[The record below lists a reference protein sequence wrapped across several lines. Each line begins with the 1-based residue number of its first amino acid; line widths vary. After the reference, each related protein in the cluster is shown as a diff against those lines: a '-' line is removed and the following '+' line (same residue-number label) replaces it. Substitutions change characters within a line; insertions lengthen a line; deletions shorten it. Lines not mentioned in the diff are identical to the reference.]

1 MPGKELFQGT
11 PPTSRMQ
18 SRTSQKGEI
27 YLLGGI
33 ILLALIL
40 RAILAIV
47 AAQHIQRAFV
57 PDTQSYLR
65 PALELLSTGTYPTDS
80 AWRTPLYPLFVALVY
95 WMAGTNPVFIIGI
108 QVVVSTIG
116 VVLTYFLG
124 MRLLP
129 KPAALLAALLMA
141 ISVESITSAIYL
153 MTETL
158 FTFLFLGSM
167 FSMVKVREQANWRW
181 LVIAAILFGLSVLC
195 RPIALYFPVLAV
207 LILILDPHSRWSK
220 RIQNGLVFL
229 AVFAVVLFPWVLRN
243 KVLYDLPTV
252 TTISD
257 YNLLFYNAAA
267 VEANLRGM
275 SEADIRPIL
284 QKRVDQT
291 LIAWGE
297 QNTARSVA
305 RAQDVLAWQIIQAH
319 PLRYLFLHLKSDLNN
334 FLPDVTS
341 LTEILGVTIGGKGT
355 LSILNQHG
363 LMTAVR
369 YYFGN
374 QLWLIW
380 LMLPLILLLGIIFLF
395 SLAGAIIAA
404 REKSWYSLAILLLP
418 VVYFMIIPGAAS
430 VPRFRVPA
438 MPFFCLLAGLGLYSA
453 WSCIKGRTLKK
464 KSI

>member
-1 MPGKELFQGT
+1 MPVKESSQGIPAT
-11 PPTSRMQ
+11 FWTQ
-18 SRTSQKGEI
+18 ARTSQKVEI
-27 YLLGGI
+27 YQFGGI
-33 ILLALIL
+33 TLLALIL
-40 RAILAIV
+40 RVILAVV
-47 AAQHIQRAFV
+47 AAQHIQRAFL
-57 PDTQSYLR
+57 PDTQSYLE
-65 PALELLSTGTYPTDS
+65 PALKLLSTGYYPTDS
-80 AWRTPLYPLFVALVY
+80 AWRTPLYPIFVALVY
-95 WMAGTNPVFIIGI
+95 WIAGTNPVFIIGV
-108 QVVVSTIG
+108 QVVISTIG

-124 MRLLP
+124 IRLLP

-167 FSMVKVREQANWRW
+167 FSMVKAREQSNWRW

-195 RPIALYFPVLAV
+195 RPIALYFPGLAV
-207 LILILDPHSRWSK
+207 LILILDLRSRWSK
-220 RIQNGLVFL
+220 RIRESLIFL

-291 LIAWGE
+291 LIDWGE
-297 QNTARSVA
+297 QNTARNVA
-305 RAQDVLAWQIIQAH
+305 HAENVLAWQIIKTH
-319 PLRYLFLHLKSDLNN
+319 PLRFLFLHLKSDLNN

-341 LTEILGVTIGGKGT
+341 LTEILGVTMGGKGT
-355 LSILNQHG
+355 LSVLNQSG
-363 LMTAVR
+363 LITAVR

-395 SLAGAIIAA
+395 SLVGVINAI
-404 REKSWYSLAILLLP
+404 RENCWYSLAILLLP
-418 VVYFMIIPGAAS
+418 VVYFMSIPGAAS
-430 VPRFRVPA
+430 LPRFRIPT

-453 WSCIKGRTLKK
+453 WSCITGRTLKK
-464 KSI
+464 KPI